1 MADSD
6 SPQRGPRLLDELQA
20 IRDLLNDRDN
30 AGVPLLRDVVKPG
43 AVPLLDLNEIF
54 EELTAGHGGEEQ
66 VEIQAQAAHFVA
78 AQQAA
83 ALAPTA
89 SQADERPRQE
99 QAARQHAESPQQE
112 PQREPQ
118 VEPQRESPPGEW
130 QRELLIQEVVDDFIP
145 HIEAALRDRLRQ
157 IDSDTLRRWLRD

>member
-66 VEIQAQAAHFVA
+66 AEIQAQAAHFVA

-99 QAARQHAESPQQE
+99 QAARQHAESPQ
-112 PQREPQ
+112 R
-118 VEPQRESPPGEW
+118 EPQRESPPGEW

-145 HIEAALRDRLRQ
+145 HIEAALRDRLRR

>member
-54 EELTAGHGGEEQ
+54 EELTAGHGPENSEEQ
-66 VEIQAQAAHFVA
+66 AEIQAQAAHFVA

-83 ALAPTA
+83 FASDAALSAELPGLERQ
-89 SQADERPRQE
+89 QAE
-99 QAARQHAESPQQE
+99 QQQTI
-112 PQREPQ
+112 QQ
-118 VEPQRESPPGEW
+118 QTIQQQTEW
-130 QRELLIQEVVDDFIP
+130 HRELLIQEVVDDFIP
-145 HIEAALRDRLRQ
+145 HIEAALRERLRQ
-157 IDSDTLRRWLRD
+157 IDSDTLRRWLSD